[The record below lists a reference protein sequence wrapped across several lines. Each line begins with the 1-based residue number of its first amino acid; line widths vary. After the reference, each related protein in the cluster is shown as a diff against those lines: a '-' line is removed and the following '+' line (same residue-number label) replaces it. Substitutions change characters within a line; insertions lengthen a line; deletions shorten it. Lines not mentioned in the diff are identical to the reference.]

1 MKKTTALLCA
11 LGVHGLFTPVMA
23 TDLGTIVITPTRTE
37 QPGNTSSATVYVV
50 DSATIEASG
59 ASTTSDLLRGIPGV
73 QIEDLFGNGSQVNI
87 SVRGFSGTANA
98 NTLVLVNGRRLNHS
112 DTAGADIHHI
122 FPRDIERIEVLT
134 GSAGALYGDQAVGGV
149 INIITKRP
157 AAAEHRVSAKTGSFN
172 YSALQFSSTMQL
184 NESLGYRFSAETFA
198 TDNYRDNSAQEND
211 NFSGT
216 LDYEKDGNRLFLEVQ
231 QISDE
236 LELPGALIE
245 SEYDDDPTQ
254 SFSTF
259 ADDFINEDTSVTR
272 VGYERDLQG
281 HVFSIDTTFRTT
293 DADLRNSFRFG
304 ASPADGFS
312 KRQNTSLNPKIYGS
326 IAAGI
331 EIPYVAGIDLEET
344 DYDLEIPTPGPN
356 LTASSNE
363 QKTQSLFFQV
373 NPRVTEDL
381 QLTYGMRSSSV
392 ENDLVVG
399 GSFGQ
404 YPDGIEVED
413 DITVKE
419 IGLAYDLNETTRLTF
434 RRDEN
439 FRFAKVDELGQAAFG
454 DILDTQT
461 GESLELGI
469 SVSHGNTQIIA
480 SLYQLDLKNEIEY
493 DTNSFVNVNLDD
505 TRRTGYSLSLF
516 NQLSTDLG
524 ISAQIGRVNAQFT
537 SGAFDGKEVS
547 GVSDLTAKLR
557 TDLRINEQISSYL
570 EYNFSSERYAQG
582 DNLNQYGTI
591 GSITVY
597 NTGASY
603 NHKNWNL
610 SLRINNLF
618 DTQYAEFVGNT
629 FGTAGFQ
636 PSPERNYLATVGYR
650 FE

>member
-11 LGVHGLFTPVMA
+11 LGVYGSSMPVLA
-23 TDLGTIVITPTRTE
+23 SDLGTIVITPTRTE

-50 DSATIEASG
+50 NSAAIEASG

-87 SVRGFSGTANA
+87 GVRGFSGTANA

-157 AAAEHRVSAKTGSFN
+157 AAAEHRVSARTGSFN
-172 YSALQFSSTMQL
+172 YSGLQFSSTMQL
-184 NESLGYRFSAETFA
+184 DDSLGYRFSAETFA
-198 TDNYRDNSAQEND
+198 TDNYRDNNTQENT
-211 NFSGT
+211 NFSGVI
-216 LDYEKDGNRLFLEVQ
+216 DYNQDGNRVFLEVQ
-231 QISDE
+231 QINDE

-245 SEYDDDPTQ
+245 SEFDDDPTQ
-254 SFSTF
+254 SFTPF

-272 VGYERDLQG
+272 LGYERDLEG
-281 HVFSIDTTFRTT
+281 HVFSIDTTARKT

-312 KRQNTSLNPKIYGS
+312 KRENTSVNPKLYGTFVS
-326 IAAGI
+326 GLDIS
-331 EIPYVAGIDLEET
+331 YVAGIDLEET
-344 DYDLEIPTPGPN
+344 DYELEIPTPGPN
-356 LTASSNE
+356 LTASSNQ
-363 QKTQSLFFQV
+363 QKAESIYFQI
-373 NPRVTEDL
+373 NPKLTDKL

-413 DITVKE
+413 DITVRE
-419 IGLAYDLNETTRLTF
+419 IGLAYDLNDNTRLTL

-461 GESLELGI
+461 GESLELG
-469 SVSHGNTQIIA
+469 VSLSRGDTRVVA
-480 SLYQLDLKNEIEY
+480 SLYQLDLENEIEY
-493 DTNSFVNVNLDD
+493 DTNSFVNINLDD

-516 NQLSTDLG
+516 NQFSTDLG
-524 ISAQIGRVNAQFT
+524 LSAQIGRVNAEFT
-537 SGAFDGKEVS
+537 SGSFDGKQVS
-547 GVSDLTAKLR
+547 GVSDLTAKIR
-557 TDLRINEQISSYL
+557 GDLRINDQITSYL

-582 DNLNQYGTI
+582 DNLNQYGII

-597 NTGASY
+597 NAGASY
-603 NHKNWNL
+603 RHKNWDV

-636 PSPERNYLATVGYR
+636 PSPERNYWLTAGYR